1 MINIYYGPINEFKK
15 IVNINKIQRVL
26 SLNKILELMKK
37 DKDEDVLEQYDKLVI
52 YENEYSLLSET
63 GQNMILYILK
73 IGFEIY
79 KVKEVYM
86 QNPTKQIISL
96 IENNVDKELIRI
108 EKHEYKN
115 IDKDILI
122 NLHRN
127 FNKQILFQDE
137 VREKI
142 EIVFYHLMK
151 ERNKGKPVVLMFY
164 GESGVG
170 KTETA
175 KFIGSML
182 GGSIMRVQM
191 SMFQSNSY
199 LDYLSGTEHNNKSFS
214 RDLLNRKT
222 NIVLLDEFDKT
233 SYPIISL
240 FYQAFDE
247 GVFSDLNYDVN
258 LKDLIFIC
266 TTNYLSENNIRE
278 SLGDPMF
285 YRFDELI
292 KFKKIRIEEI
302 EPLVNQMIENQM
314 EDLDTEEREVLNNS
328 EFDRVI
334 LNLIKVLKYNFNN
347 LTINFRVIN
356 KTIIK
361 IIENIL
367 VKHYLDN
374 I

>member
-1 MINIYYGPINEFKK
+1 
-15 IVNINKIQRVL
+15 
-26 SLNKILELMKK
+26 
-37 DKDEDVLEQYDKLVI
+37 
-52 YENEYSLLSET
+52 
-63 GQNMILYILK
+63 
-73 IGFEIY
+73 
-79 KVKEVYM
+79 
-86 QNPTKQIISL
+86 
-96 IENNVDKELIRI
+96 
-108 EKHEYKN
+108 
-115 IDKDILI
+115 
-122 NLHRN
+122 
-127 FNKQILFQDE
+127 
-137 VREKI
+137 
-142 EIVFYHLMK
+142 
-151 ERNKGKPVVLMFY
+151 
-164 GESGVG
+164 
-170 KTETA
+170 
-175 KFIGSML
+175 
-182 GGSIMRVQM
+182 M

-258 LKDLIFIC
+258 LKDVIFIC
-266 TTNYLSENNIRE
+266 TTNYLSENDIRQ

-285 YRFDELI
+285 YRFGELI
-292 KFKKIRIEEI
+292 KFQKIRIEEI

-334 LNLIKVLKYNFNN
+334 LNLIKVLKDNFNN

>member
-15 IVNINKIQRVL
+15 IVNINKVQGVL

-96 IENNVDKELIRI
+96 IENNVDKELVRI

-164 GESGVG
+164 GESGIG

-175 KFIGSML
+175 KFLGSML

-292 KFKKIRIEEI
+292 KFQKIRIEEI
-302 EPLVNQMIENQM
+302 EPLVNQMIENQI

-328 EFDRVI
+328 EFDREI
-334 LNLIKVLKYNFNN
+334 LNLIKALKDNFNN

-356 KTIIK
+356 KIIIK
-361 IIENIL
+361 TIENIL

>member
-1 MINIYYGPINEFKK
+1 MINIYYGPINKFKK

-175 KFIGSML
+175 KFLGSML

-292 KFKKIRIEEI
+292 KFQKIRIEEI

-328 EFDRVI
+328 EFDREI
-334 LNLIKVLKYNFNN
+334 LNLIKALKNNFDN

-356 KTIIK
+356 KIIIK
-361 IIENIL
+361 TIENIL

>member
-15 IVNINKIQRVL
+15 IVNINKVQGVL
-26 SLNKILELMKK
+26 SLNKILELIKK
-37 DKDEDVLEQYDKLVI
+37 DKDEDVLEQYTKLVI

-79 KVKEVYM
+79 KVKEVHM

-96 IENNVDKELIRI
+96 IENNIDKDLVRIR
-108 EKHEYKN
+108 KHEYKN

-164 GESGVG
+164 GESGIG

-175 KFIGSML
+175 KLLGSML

-199 LDYLSGTEHNNKSFS
+199 LEYLSGTEHNNKSFS
-214 RDLLNRKT
+214 RDLLNRKS

-233 SYPIISL
+233 SYPVISL

-292 KFKKIRIEEI
+292 KFQKIRIEEI
-302 EPLVNQMIENQM
+302 EPLVNQMIENQI

-328 EFDRVI
+328 EFDREI
-334 LNLIKVLKYNFNN
+334 LNLIKALKDNFNN

-356 KTIIK
+356 KIIIK
-361 IIENIL
+361 TIENIL

>member
-1 MINIYYGPINEFKK
+1 MINIYYGPINKFKK

-73 IGFEIY
+73 TGFEIY

-96 IENNVDKELIRI
+96 IENNVDKEFVRI

-164 GESGVG
+164 GESGIG

-175 KFIGSML
+175 KFLGSML

-191 SMFQSNSY
+191 SMFQSNNY

-285 YRFDELI
+285 YRFDGLI
-292 KFKKIRIEEI
+292 KFQKIRIEEI

-328 EFDRVI
+328 EFDREI
-334 LNLIKVLKYNFNN
+334 LNLIKALKDNFDN

-356 KTIIK
+356 KIIIK
-361 IIENIL
+361 TIENIL

>member
-1 MINIYYGPINEFKK
+1 MINIYYGPINKFKK

-63 GQNMILYILK
+63 GQNMILYFLK
-73 IGFEIY
+73 ISFEIY

-96 IENNVDKELIRI
+96 IENNVDKELVSL

-164 GESGVG
+164 GESGIG

-175 KFIGSML
+175 KFLGSML

-247 GVFSDLNYDVN
+247 GVFSDLNYDVD

-292 KFKKIRIEEI
+292 KFQKIRIEEI
-302 EPLVNQMIENQM
+302 EPLVNQMIENQI

-328 EFDRVI
+328 EFDIEI
-334 LNLIKVLKYNFNN
+334 LNLIKALKDNFNN

-356 KTIIK
+356 KIIIK
-361 IIENIL
+361 TIENIL

>member
-1 MINIYYGPINEFKK
+1 MINIYYGPINKFKK

-96 IENNVDKELIRI
+96 IENNVDKEFVRV

-164 GESGVG
+164 GESGIG

-175 KFIGSML
+175 KFLGSML

-292 KFKKIRIEEI
+292 KFQKIRIEEI

-328 EFDRVI
+328 EFDREI
-334 LNLIKVLKYNFNN
+334 LNLIKALKDNFDN

-356 KTIIK
+356 KIIIK
-361 IIENIL
+361 TIENIL

>member
-1 MINIYYGPINEFKK
+1 MINIYYGPINKFKK

-37 DKDEDVLEQYDKLVI
+37 DIDEDVLEQYDKLVI

-63 GQNMILYILK
+63 GQNMILYFLK
-73 IGFEIY
+73 ISFEIY

-96 IENNVDKELIRI
+96 IENNVDKELVSI

-127 FNKQILFQDE
+127 FNKQILFQDQ

-164 GESGVG
+164 GESGIG

-175 KFIGSML
+175 KFLGSML

-214 RDLLNRKT
+214 RDLLNRKS

-233 SYPIISL
+233 SYPVISL

-292 KFKKIRIEEI
+292 KFQKIRIEEI

-328 EFDRVI
+328 EFDIEI
-334 LNLIKVLKYNFNN
+334 LNLIKALKDNFNN

>member
-1 MINIYYGPINEFKK
+1 MINIYYGPINKFKK

-63 GQNMILYILK
+63 GQNMILYFLK
-73 IGFEIY
+73 ISFEIY

-96 IENNVDKELIRI
+96 IENNVDKELVSI

-164 GESGVG
+164 GESGIG

-175 KFIGSML
+175 KFLGSML

-247 GVFSDLNYDVN
+247 GVFSDLNYDVD

-292 KFKKIRIEEI
+292 KFQKIRIEEI
-302 EPLVNQMIENQM
+302 EPLVNQMIENQI

-328 EFDRVI
+328 EFDREI
-334 LNLIKVLKYNFNN
+334 LNLIKALKDNFNN

-356 KTIIK
+356 KIIIK
-361 IIENIL
+361 TIENIL

>member
-15 IVNINKIQRVL
+15 IVNINKVQGVL

-37 DKDEDVLEQYDKLVI
+37 DKDEDVLEQYGKLVI
-52 YENEYSLLSET
+52 HENEYSLLSET

-79 KVKEVYM
+79 KVKAVYM

-96 IENNVDKELIRI
+96 IENNVDKELVKV

-122 NLHRN
+122 DLHRN
-127 FNKQILFQDE
+127 FDKQILFQDE

-164 GESGVG
+164 GESGIG

-175 KFIGSML
+175 KFLGSML
-182 GGSIMRVQM
+182 GGDIMRVQM

-199 LDYLSGTEHNNKSFS
+199 LDYLSGKEHNNKSFS

-247 GVFSDLNYDVN
+247 GIFSDLNYDVN

-292 KFKKIRIEEI
+292 KFQKIRIEEI
-302 EPLVNQMIENQM
+302 ELLVNQMIENQI

-328 EFDRVI
+328 EFDREI
-334 LNLIKVLKYNFNN
+334 LNLIKALKDNFNN

-356 KTIIK
+356 KIIIK
-361 IIENIL
+361 TIENIL

>member
-1 MINIYYGPINEFKK
+1 MINIYYGPINKFKK

-63 GQNMILYILK
+63 GQNMILYFLK
-73 IGFEIY
+73 ISFEIY

-96 IENNVDKELIRI
+96 IENNVDKELVSI

-164 GESGVG
+164 GESGIG

-175 KFIGSML
+175 KFLGSML

-292 KFKKIRIEEI
+292 KFQKIRIEEI

-328 EFDRVI
+328 EFDRAI
-334 LNLIKVLKYNFNN
+334 LNLIKALKDNFDN

-356 KTIIK
+356 KIIIK
-361 IIENIL
+361 TIENIL

>member
-15 IVNINKIQRVL
+15 IVNINKVQGVL

-52 YENEYSLLSET
+52 HENEYSLLSET

-96 IENNVDKELIRI
+96 IENNVDKELVRV

-115 IDKDILI
+115 IDKEILI

-164 GESGVG
+164 GESGIG

-175 KFIGSML
+175 KFLGSML
-182 GGSIMRVQM
+182 GGCIMRVQM

-292 KFKKIRIEEI
+292 KFQKIRIEEI

-328 EFDRVI
+328 EFDREI
-334 LNLIKVLKYNFNN
+334 LNLIKALKDNFDN

-356 KTIIK
+356 KIIIK
-361 IIENIL
+361 TIENIL